1 MNPALLIVG
10 SIFVG
15 LAALVHVYIFY
26 LESIAWSKPG
36 TWKGFGLATQAEA
49 DTVKPMA
56 YNQGYYNAF
65 LAVGVVLGL
74 VFLATPGLEQ
84 AGFTLAVFAASS
96 MVLAAT
102 VLITSSPK
110 LARAA
115 LLQGAAPLVGVVLLI
130 LACCLR

>member
-1 MNPALLIVG
+1 MNPVLLILG
-10 SIFVG
+10 SILVG

-26 LESIAWSKPG
+26 LESIAWSKPA
-36 TWKGFGLATQAEA
+36 TWKNFGLKNQSEA

-56 YNQGYYNAF
+56 FNQGYYNAF
-65 LAVGVVLGL
+65 LAAGVVLGL
-74 VFLATPGLEQ
+74 VLLATPGLEQ

-96 MVLAAT
+96 MVLAAV

-115 LLQGAAPLVGVVLLI
+115 VLQGAAPLIGVVLLV
-130 LACCLR
+130 LASCLG